1 MVPNSIEQRLINT
14 IVAKETSSD
23 LVDDAGQSGRLL
35 FERDGVVHVLVA
47 EVFDGGCQVSEE
59 DCRFGEG

>member
-14 IVAKETSSD
+14 IVAKQTSSD
-23 LVDDAGQSGRLL
+23 LVDDAGQSRGLL
-35 FERDGVVHVLVA
+35 FEGHGVVHVLVA

-59 DCRFGEG
+59 DCRFREG